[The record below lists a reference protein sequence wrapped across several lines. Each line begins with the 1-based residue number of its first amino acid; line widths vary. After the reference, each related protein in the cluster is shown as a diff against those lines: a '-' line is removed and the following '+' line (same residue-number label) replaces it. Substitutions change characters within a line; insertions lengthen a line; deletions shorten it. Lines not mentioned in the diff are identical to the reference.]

1 MNPNNLCP
9 GCMNEKLSDGK
20 CPICGYNPEEP
31 ANPAYLVP
39 GTILDGRYVI
49 GKVIDSNGEGVTY
62 LGYDTVTSSTVNVR
76 EFFPVGL
83 CERDS
88 FDGSV
93 VMVAGNEFNYNDTL
107 VKFIELSKTLFRL
120 NELPATFD
128 VLDVREANNTAYRIT
143 KSVPGISLREFLM
156 RNGGMLKW
164 DQARSL
170 FAPLIS
176 SISALHKAGVI
187 HRGISPDTLIVGKDG
202 KVRINGF
209 CIPEAR
215 TAKTVLSAQLFPGFA
230 AVEQYNGPTKQ
241 GPWTDIYAFAATVY
255 RTLVGNPPPE
265 ATARLQSD
273 NMTIPAQI
281 ARETPKPVLESLA
294 NALQVLPEERTRN
307 IDEMRKGLSVSSA
320 QATAAA
326 AVVPAKAY
334 ADNEAPAKPK
344 KKKKKGGAAGLYGI
358 VAAIVTICLLAAVV
372 IVGFMY
378 LKQSGI
384 IGDNESE
391 SGSGNGSSSNV
402 SEIPNTSTASKSDLD
417 LNEKYV
423 LENLIGQK
431 FSEIATNDSPLLD
444 LSKVKLVLAG
454 AEYSDTV
461 PEGEIIKQTP
471 SQGYVDVGATVE
483 VTISLGK
490 REISVRD
497 LIEDHDIIGM
507 DAEQAQELLYQNGY
521 RYVYIVYDMN
531 ESTLPTGAVVT
542 VMPTPEQTVTKYTP
556 ITLHANEYTQKV
568 DPPEG
573 GGNLDIGGE
582 NPDNGDINEEVT
594 Q

>member
-31 ANPAYLVP
+31 VNPAFLAP
-39 GTILDGRYVI
+39 GTFLDGRYVI

-62 LGYDTVTSSTVNVR
+62 LGYDTVTSSTVNIR
-76 EFFPVGL
+76 EFFPQGL

-93 VMVAGNEFNYNDTL
+93 AMVSGNEFNYNDTL

-120 NELPATFD
+120 NELPALFD
-128 VLDVREANNTAYRIT
+128 VIDVREANNTAYRIT

-215 TAKTVLSAQLFPGFA
+215 MAKTVLSAQLFPGFA
-230 AVEQYNGPTKQ
+230 AVEQYNGAPKH
-241 GPWTDIYAFAATVY
+241 GPWTDIYAFAATIY

-265 ATARLQSD
+265 SPARLQND

-294 NALQVLPEERTRN
+294 NALQVLPDDRTHN

-320 QATAAA
+320 QVAAA
-326 AVVPAKAY
+326 AVTVPQTAHTMTEPAY
-334 ADNEAPAKPK
+334 DRPK
-344 KKKKKGGAAGLYGI
+344 KKKKKGGAAGLYGV
-358 VAAIVTICLLAAVV
+358 VAAIVTVCLLLAVV
-372 IVGFMY
+372 FFVLWSFGIFNTDDDS
-378 LKQSGI
+378 SGA
-384 IGDNESE
+384 SR
-391 SGSGNGSSSNV
+391 SSNV
-402 SEIPNTSTASKSDLD
+402 SGSSVSDNSVTSKTDIDLD
-417 LNEKYV
+417 EKYV
-423 LENLIGQK
+423 LNDLEGEYYVNVEN
-431 FSEIATNDSPLLD
+431 SELLLD
-444 LSKVKLVLAG
+444 RSKVKLVISHK
-454 AEYSDTV
+454 EYSDTV
-461 PEGEIIKQTP
+461 PEGKII
-471 SQGYVDVGATVE
+471 SQNPAPGTLVTAGKSTVE
-483 VTISLGK
+483 VVVSMGK
-490 REISVRD
+490 RDILVRD
-497 LIEDHDIIGM
+497 LIEDLEIIGC
-507 DAEQAQELLYQNGY
+507 DAETARIKLLEQGY
-521 RYVYIVYDMN
+521 RNIVIDN
-531 ESTLPTGAVVT
+531 SIEDPSLPTGAVVRVIPDPEETITKDSQITLYANSYVQKVEDPQGGGT
-542 VMPTPEQTVTKYTP
+542 VTPENGTNTP
-556 ITLHANEYTQKV
+556 Q
-568 DPPEG
+568 
-573 GGNLDIGGE
+573 
-582 NPDNGDINEEVT
+582 
-594 Q
+594 

>member
-31 ANPAYLVP
+31 VNPAYLAP
-39 GTILDGRYVI
+39 GTLLDGRYVI

-76 EFFPVGL
+76 EFFPAGL

-93 VMVAGNEFNYNDTL
+93 MMVAGNEFNYNDTL
-107 VKFIELSKTLFRL
+107 VKFVELSKTLFRL
-120 NELPATFD
+120 NELPALFD
-128 VLDVREANNTAYRIT
+128 VLDVRETNNTAYRIT

-215 TAKTVLSAQLFPGFA
+215 MAKTVLSAQLFPGFA
-230 AVEQYNGPTKQ
+230 AVEQYNGASKQ
-241 GPWTDIYAFAATVY
+241 GPWTDIYAFAATIY

-265 ATARLQSD
+265 APARLQSD

-294 NALQVLPEERTRN
+294 NALQVLPEDRTHN

-320 QATAAA
+320 QVAAAA
-326 AVVPAKAY
+326 AVVPPQMQTVQ
-334 ADNEAPAKPK
+334 EAPAKPK
-344 KKKKKGGAAGLYGI
+344 KKKKKGGAAGLYGV

-372 IVGFMY
+372 FFVLFSM
-378 LKQSGI
+378 GI
-384 IGDNESE
+384 IGGDDSE
-391 SGSGNGSSSNV
+391 SGSSRSNVGSSSSV
-402 SEIPNTSTASKSDLD
+402 SDNSITSKTDIDLD
-417 LNEKYV
+417 EKYV
-423 LENLIGQK
+423 LNDLVGEYYINVENSDI
-431 FSEIATNDSPLLD
+431 ILD
-444 LSKVKLVLAG
+444 RSKVKLVISHK
-454 AEYSDTV
+454 EYSDTV
-461 PEGEIIKQTP
+461 PEGQII
-471 SQGYVDVGATVE
+471 SQNPAPGTYVIAGKSTVE
-483 VTISLGK
+483 VVVSMG
-490 REISVRD
+490 RRDISVRE
-497 LIEDHDIIGM
+497 LIEDLEIIGM
-507 DAEQAQELLYQNGY
+507 DAESARIRLLENGY
-521 RYVYIVYDMN
+521 RYIVIDNSISDETM
-531 ESTLPTGAVVT
+531 PTGAIVRVI
-542 VMPTPEQTVTKYTP
+542 PGPEETVTKDSQ
-556 ITLHANEYTQKV
+556 ITLYANSYVQKV
-568 DPPEG
+568 EDPQ
-573 GGNLDIGGE
+573 GGNNTDTE
-582 NPDNGDINEEVT
+582 PET
-594 Q
+594 QN

>member
-9 GCMNEKLSDGK
+9 GCMNEKLSEGK

-31 ANPAYLVP
+31 TNPAYLAP
-39 GTILDGRYVI
+39 GTLLDGRYVI
-49 GKVIDSNGEGVTY
+49 GKVIESNGEGVTY
-62 LGYDTVTSSTVNVR
+62 LGYDTVTSSSVNVR

-93 VMVAGNEFNYNDTL
+93 AMVAGNEFNYNDTL

-215 TAKTVLSAQLFPGFA
+215 MAKTVLSAQIFPGFA
-230 AVEQYNGPTKQ
+230 AVEQYNGPAKQ

-265 ATARLQSD
+265 APARLQSD

-281 ARETPKPVLESLA
+281 AKETPKPVLESLA

-326 AVVPAKAY
+326 AVVPQRAY
-334 ADNEAPAKPK
+334 NDNETVSKPKK
-344 KKKKKGGAAGLYGI
+344 KKKKKGGAAGLYGV

-372 IVGFMY
+372 FFVLY
-378 LKQSGI
+378 YSGI
-384 IGDNESE
+384 IGGNEEDYS
-391 SGSGNGSSSNV
+391 SGGTNASNSSASGIN
-402 SEIPNTSTASKSDLD
+402 PTASKDDIDLS
-417 LNEKYV
+417 EKYV
-423 LENLIGQK
+423 LENLVGQK
-431 FSEIATNDSPLLD
+431 YSELATNESPLLD
-444 LSKVKLVLAG
+444 LSKVNLVLAD
-454 AEYSDTV
+454 AEYSDTI
-461 PEGEIIKQTP
+461 PEGEIISQNP
-471 SQGYVDVGATVE
+471 AQGYVEVGATVE
-483 VTISLGK
+483 VVISLGK
-490 REISVRD
+490 REVSVRD
-497 LIEDHDIIGM
+497 LIEDLEIIGM
-507 DAEQAQELLYQNGY
+507 NADEAKDLLEENGY
-521 RYVYIVYDMN
+521 RYVVIKYSKEDA
-531 ESTLPTGAVVT
+531 ELPTGAVVA
-542 VMPTPEQTVTKYTP
+542 VDPSPEKTVTKYTV
-556 ITLHANEYTQKV
+556 ITLHANTYTQKV

-573 GGNLDIGGE
+573 DGGTENNGGTEQTPENGGE
-582 NPDNGDINEEVT
+582 ANP
-594 Q
+594 